1 MKHIDSLVKKDLIYL
16 GTSLKRLV
24 LMAVVFSIILPIG
37 NIVYAF
43 GIPAIMGYLLTYG
56 VFAYEE
62 KNKMNLLAI
71 SLPVKRS
78 ALCSSK
84 YITSLIYIVASVT
97 LTILGLI
104 VSSYAQVENG
114 FVNTPGFIINML
126 CMLLATALIYHACIL
141 PVIMYFGAI
150 QVRYVLF
157 ILYVG
162 VFVMIG
168 IWGEG
173 ALDRGN
179 SLANIKL
186 ILDKGLSNISSLIIL
201 LVSLLVYMISYSIAN
216 GLYSRKEFR

>member
-24 LMAVVFSIILPIG
+24 LMAVVFSVFIPIG
-37 NIVYAF
+37 NVVYAF
-43 GIPAIMGYLLTYG
+43 GVPAIMGYLLTYG

-78 ALCSSK
+78 ALCSAK
-84 YITSLIYIVASVT
+84 YITSLIYIVSSVA

-104 VSSYAQVENG
+104 VSSYTPIESG
-114 FVNTPGFIINML
+114 FVNTPGFILNMV

-141 PVIMYFGAI
+141 PIIIYFGAI
-150 QVRYVLF
+150 QVRYILF

-168 IWGEG
+168 IFGE
-173 ALDRGN
+173 ATIERGN
-179 SLANIKL
+179 SLAHINL
-186 ILDKGLSNISSLIIL
+186 MLDKGLNSISSLLIL